1 MTFPSLCLTGSA
13 VGSAHIRSSL
23 DCIPYAVH
31 SSLLCSSR
39 HTLSDAGHLG
49 LGHQTVCKKAITV
62 PTGQRLHNV
71 RMGYTDKFSASVSIC
86 VKRRRALSLGTST
99 RATVD
104 QIMENGIR
112 YIHAYIVY
120 EAHRSRRPMSAF
132 LWLFCLISTEVGS
145 RAVSQPGP
153 CISRVVR
160 LRLRSIP

>member
-1 MTFPSLCLTGSA
+1 MTFACPAWPS
-13 VGSAHIRSSL
+13 V
-23 DCIPYAVH
+23 VH
-31 SSLLCSSR
+31 FSLLCSSC

-49 LGHQTVCKKAITV
+49 RELGLGHQAVRKKAITV
-62 PTGQRLHNV
+62 LTGQRLRNA
-71 RMGYTDKFSASVSIC
+71 RMGYTDKFSASVSIY

-132 LWLFCLISTEVGS
+132 LWLFCLISTEIGS